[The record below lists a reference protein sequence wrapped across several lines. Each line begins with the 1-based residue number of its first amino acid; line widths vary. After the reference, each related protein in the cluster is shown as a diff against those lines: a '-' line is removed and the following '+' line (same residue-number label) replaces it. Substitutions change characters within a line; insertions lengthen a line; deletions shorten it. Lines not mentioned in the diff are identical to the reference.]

1 MSDDLTALFIKEV
14 EMEKTLRKYFPLF
27 ALPALI
33 CFALAFL
40 IPMIWGLVLS
50 FCEFSTI
57 TDATFVG
64 FSNYVRAFT
73 VDNYFTQAFWFTLGF
88 TIVTVISI
96 NILAFALALALTRN
110 VPGTNAFRTIFFM
123 PNLIGGIVLGWIWQV
138 VLNGVLAAFEKT
150 LLSNA
155 AYGFWGLVI
164 LMNWQN
170 IGYMMVIYIAAIQN
184 VPSDTLEAA
193 AIDGANGR
201 TTLFRII
208 IPAVMPSIT
217 ICLFLTLTN
226 GFKLYDQNLA
236 LTNGAPNHQTEML
249 ALNIFNTFYSRVGF
263 EGVGQAKAVIFTI
276 LVAAIALLQLVAT
289 RKKEVEN

>member
-1 MSDDLTALFIKEV
+1 
-14 EMEKTLRKYFPLF
+14 MEKTLRKYFPLF

-40 IPMIWGLVLS
+40 IPFVWGFVLS
-50 FCEFSTI
+50 FCEFQII
-57 TDATFVG
+57 TEPTFVG
-64 FSNYVRAFT
+64 IDNYVRAFT

-96 NILAFALALALTRN
+96 NILAFTLALVLTRN

-138 VLNGVLAAFEKT
+138 VLNGVLANFEQT
-150 LLSNA
+150 LLSNSKF
-155 AYGFWGLVI
+155 GFWGLVI

-170 IGYMMVIYIAAIQN
+170 VGYMMVIYIAAIQN
-184 VPSDTLEAA
+184 IPTDMLEAA
-193 AIDGANGR
+193 AIDGANSW
-201 TTLFRII
+201 TTLFKIK

-249 ALNIFNTFYSRVGF
+249 ALNIFNTFYSRTGF
-263 EGVGQAKAVIFTI
+263 EGVGQAKAVMFTI
-276 LVAAIALLQLVAT
+276 LVAAIALVQLAAT
-289 RKKEVEN
+289 RSREVEN

>member
-1 MSDDLTALFIKEV
+1 
-14 EMEKTLRKYFPLF
+14 MEKTLRKYFPLF

-40 IPMIWGLVLS
+40 IPFVWGFVLS
-50 FCEFSTI
+50 FCEFQII
-57 TDATFVG
+57 TEPTFVG
-64 FSNYVRAFT
+64 IDNYVRAFT

-96 NILAFALALALTRN
+96 NILAFTLALVLTRN

-138 VLNGVLAAFEKT
+138 VLNGVLANFEQT
-150 LLSNA
+150 LLSNSKF
-155 AYGFWGLVI
+155 GFWGLVI

-170 IGYMMVIYIAAIQN
+170 VGYMMVIYIAAIQN
-184 VPSDTLEAA
+184 IPTDMLEAA
-193 AIDGANGR
+193 AIDGANSW
-201 TTLFRII
+201 TTLFKIK

-249 ALNIFNTFYSRVGF
+249 ALNIFNTFYSRTGF
-263 EGVGQAKAVIFTI
+263 EGVGQSKAVMFTI
-276 LVAAIALLQLVAT
+276 LVAAIALVQLAAT
-289 RKKEVEN
+289 RSREVEN

>member
-1 MSDDLTALFIKEV
+1 
-14 EMEKTLRKYFPLF
+14 MEKAIRKYFPLF

-33 CFALAFL
+33 CFSLAFL
-40 IPMIWGLVLS
+40 IPMIWGFVLS
-50 FCEFSTI
+50 FCEFTTI

-64 FSNYVRAFT
+64 FENYVRAFT

-88 TIVTVISI
+88 TVVTVITI
-96 NILAFALALALTRN
+96 NIIAFALALALTRN

-155 AYGFWGLVI
+155 SYGFWGLVI

-184 VPSDTLEAA
+184 VSSDMLEAA
-193 AIDGANGR
+193 AIDGANGP
-201 TTLFRII
+201 TTLFKII

-226 GFKLYDQNLA
+226 GFELYDQNLA

-249 ALNIFNTFYSRVGF
+249 ALNIFNTFYSRTGF

-276 LVAAIALLQLVAT
+276 LVAAIALIQLALT

>member
-1 MSDDLTALFIKEV
+1 
-14 EMEKTLRKYFPLF
+14 MEKTLRKYFPLF

-40 IPMIWGLVLS
+40 IPFVWGFVLS
-50 FCEFSTI
+50 FCEFQII
-57 TDATFVG
+57 TEPTFVG
-64 FSNYVRAFT
+64 IDNYVRAFT

-96 NILAFALALALTRN
+96 NILAFTLALVLTRN

-138 VLNGVLAAFEKT
+138 VLNGVLANFEQT
-150 LLSNA
+150 LLSNSKF
-155 AYGFWGLVI
+155 GFWGLVI

-170 IGYMMVIYIAAIQN
+170 VGYMMVIYIAAIQN
-184 VPSDTLEAA
+184 IPTDMLEAA
-193 AIDGANGR
+193 AIDGANSW
-201 TTLFRII
+201 TTLFKIK

-236 LTNGAPNHQTEML
+236 LTGGAPML
-249 ALNIFNTFYSRVGF
+249 
-263 EGVGQAKAVIFTI
+263 
-276 LVAAIALLQLVAT
+276 
-289 RKKEVEN
+289 

>member
-1 MSDDLTALFIKEV
+1 
-14 EMEKTLRKYFPLF
+14 MEKTLRKYFPLF
-27 ALPALI
+27 ALPALV

-40 IPMIWGLVLS
+40 IPMVWGFVLS
-50 FCEFSTI
+50 FCEFETI
-57 TDATFVG
+57 TNPTFVG
-64 FSNYVRAFT
+64 FNNYVRAFT

-96 NILAFALALALTRN
+96 NILAFALALILTKN
-110 VPGTNAFRTIFFM
+110 VPGTNTFRTIFFM

-138 VLNGVLAAFEKT
+138 VLNGVLAGFEQT
-150 LLSNA
+150 MLSDSK
-155 AYGFWGLVI
+155 YGFWGLVV

-170 IGYMMVIYIAAIQN
+170 VGYMMVIYIAAIQN
-184 VPSDTLEAA
+184 ISSDMLEAA
-193 AIDGANGR
+193 SIDGADGK
-201 TTLFRII
+201 TTLFRIV
-208 IPAVMPSIT
+208 IPSVMPSIT

-263 EGVGQAKAVIFTI
+263 EGVGQAKAVMFTI
-276 LVAAIALLQLVAT
+276 LVAAIALVQLVAT
-289 RKKEVEN
+289 RSKEVEN

>member
-1 MSDDLTALFIKEV
+1 
-14 EMEKTLRKYFPLF
+14 MEKTLRKYFPLF

-40 IPMIWGLVLS
+40 IPFVWGFVLS
-50 FCEFSTI
+50 FCEFQII
-57 TDATFVG
+57 TEPTFVG
-64 FSNYVRAFT
+64 IDNYVRAFT

-96 NILAFALALALTRN
+96 NILAFTLALVLTRN

-138 VLNGVLAAFEKT
+138 VLNGVLANFEQT
-150 LLSNA
+150 LLSNSKF
-155 AYGFWGLVI
+155 GFWGLVI
-164 LMNWQN
+164 LMKWQN
-170 IGYMMVIYIAAIQN
+170 VGYMMVIYIAAIQN
-184 VPSDTLEAA
+184 IPTDMLEAA
-193 AIDGANGR
+193 AIDGANSW
-201 TTLFRII
+201 TTLFKIK
-208 IPAVMPSIT
+208 IPTVMPSIT

-249 ALNIFNTFYSRVGF
+249 ALNIFNTFYSRTGF
-263 EGVGQAKAVIFTI
+263 EGVGQAKAVMFTI
-276 LVAAIALLQLVAT
+276 LVAAIALVQLAT
-289 RKKEVEN
+289 TRSREVEN

>member
-1 MSDDLTALFIKEV
+1 
-14 EMEKTLRKYFPLF
+14 MEKAIKKYFALF

-33 CFALAFL
+33 CFCIAFL
-40 IPMIWGLVLS
+40 IPMIWGFVLS
-50 FCEFSTI
+50 FCEFTNI
-57 TDATFVG
+57 TNATFVG
-64 FSNYVRAFT
+64 FKNYIRAFT
-73 VDNYFTQAFWFTLGF
+73 IDNYFTSAFWFTLGF
-88 TIVTVISI
+88 AVVTVISI
-96 NILAFALALALTRN
+96 NILAFALALILTKN
-110 VPGTNAFRTIFFM
+110 VPGTNAYRTIFFM

-138 VLNGVLAAFEKT
+138 IINGVLAYYEKT
-150 LLSNA
+150 LLSSA
-155 AYGFWGLVI
+155 SYGFWGLVV

-170 IGYMMVIYIAAIQN
+170 VGYMMVIYIAAIQN
-184 VPSDTLEAA
+184 VSQDMLEAA

-217 ICLFLTLTN
+217 ICLFLTTTN

-236 LTNGAPNHQTEML
+236 LTNGAPNHATEML

-276 LVAAIALLQLVAT
+276 LVAAIALAQLYFT
-289 RKKEVEN
+289 RNKEVEN

>member
-1 MSDDLTALFIKEV
+1 
-14 EMEKTLRKYFPLF
+14 MEKTLRKYFPLF

-40 IPMIWGLVLS
+40 IPFVWGFVLS
-50 FCEFSTI
+50 FCEFQII
-57 TDATFVG
+57 TEPTFVG
-64 FSNYVRAFT
+64 IDNYVRAFT

-96 NILAFALALALTRN
+96 NILAFTLALVLTRN

-138 VLNGVLAAFEKT
+138 VLNGVLANFEQT
-150 LLSNA
+150 LLSNSKF
-155 AYGFWGLVI
+155 GFWGLVI

-170 IGYMMVIYIAAIQN
+170 VGYMMVIYIAAIQN
-184 VPSDTLEAA
+184 IPTDMLEAA
-193 AIDGANGR
+193 AIDGANSW
-201 TTLFRII
+201 TTLFKIK

-249 ALNIFNTFYSRVGF
+249 ALNIFNTFYSRTGF
-263 EGVGQAKAVIFTI
+263 EGVGQAKAVMFTI
-276 LVAAIALLQLVAT
+276 LVAAIALVQLAVT
-289 RKKEVEN
+289 RSREVEN